1 MNRNSTPS
9 RLQWLFRRLIPEGEG
24 ILHWA
29 SYAIIFGVMVMMIMN
44 RELAS
49 STWSYYL
56 SILGLLG
63 MFLVIIATNDLRER
77 SPDLPTDLIALIA
90 NGILMLLVAWF
101 DVSGLTLYV
110 IFMLSAQAFTGLAFW
125 PALGYVVTVSV
136 SWLVIFILRGVP
148 LGNLPTA
155 MLGLAMGNVFV
166 MMLALLM
173 RRNNQQREEMERLV
187 NELRAAR
194 QREEELVINEERI
207 RLAREIHDGLGH
219 HLTVL
224 NVQLQAAG
232 KLINRAPEQAAAIVE
247 TCRSEAQ
254 AALEEVRRSV
264 AAMRQTPLDGKTLEE
279 AIAGLVADFDAHS
292 LLSARFEQR
301 GTPAPCGQAAEMT
314 LYRAVQEGLTN
325 AQKHAAGAGRVD
337 VTLIYTGESVECA
350 VRDDGSAPGG
360 EPGKGGR
367 FGLAGLRERAE
378 QLGGALRTSRQKN
391 GGFELVLTIPLKK
404 AGDDQGNAC

>member
-194 QREEELVINEERI
+194 QREEELSS
-207 RLAREIHDGLGH
+207 
-219 HLTVL
+219 T
-224 NVQLQAAG
+224 
-232 KLINRAPEQAAAIVE
+232 
-247 TCRSEAQ
+247 RSAS
-254 AALEEVRRSV
+254 AWRVRS
-264 AAMRQTPLDGKTLEE
+264 
-279 AIAGLVADFDAHS
+279 
-292 LLSARFEQR
+292 
-301 GTPAPCGQAAEMT
+301 MT
-314 LYRAVQEGLTN
+314 AWAT
-325 AQKHAAGAGRVD
+325 
-337 VTLIYTGESVECA
+337 T
-350 VRDDGSAPGG
+350 
-360 EPGKGGR
+360 
-367 FGLAGLRERAE
+367 
-378 QLGGALRTSRQKN
+378 
-391 GGFELVLTIPLKK
+391 
-404 AGDDQGNAC
+404 